1 MLRQRLPGPFFFRQA
16 VRLRRRCW
24 AGLSGAT
31 DSQERFQSVTMQL
44 F

>member
-1 MLRQRLPGPFFFRQA
+1 MLRQRLPGPFFFGRLFVCGGA
-16 VRLRRRCW
+16 V